1 MSDVVNTAEIRVV
14 ADSSGVE
21 VGLQPAITAAEKTE
35 RKLIESIK
43 RTSAIMEAGSRTSS
57 RYYEIIARQRG
68 VDPAALEP
76 YLRQLRAVEEAQ
88 QRAATSATST
98 ADLIKDAFVSAAAGL
113 SVVGIIEQVI
123 SAQREFDKLNASLV
137 TATGSSEKAA
147 QAFEALQAFAA
158 TTPYGVAEA
167 TEAFVKMRNLGLD
180 PSERALRS
188 YGNTAAA
195 MGKSL
200 EQMVEAVADAST
212 GEFERLKEFGIKASQ
227 NGEKLTL
234 TFKGTSTT
242 IKNDAAAIEGYL
254 MKLGEVDFA
263 GAMAKRAATLDGAI
277 SGLGDTWES
286 TMRAISTSGIGEAAQ
301 DGVIGLSAALNDLET
316 ILQAITAAADK
327 QAGSLNGVE
336 IVHKSLSTVFEAV
349 SVLGVNVVY
358 TLTQV
363 GKELGG
369 LAAQAKAV
377 ATGQFQQARIIGE
390 LMKAEAERDRKEVDA
405 KTAAILGAV
414 EKAKQAAAAVPT
426 QARNVDRLAEFR
438 IEREAERESAEAA
451 KRRADQLKRET
462 AALAELAGLSATF
475 AAEWKMLSKLYAD
488 GKINLERLTKAQ
500 AELLAKQPAMKDA
513 AEQEIKDRK
522 AATDAIEQ
530 YEKAFE
536 AAAKAKNTALENL
549 QAQRDENAQI
559 GLSATALAELNAE
572 RLEALALQAEAKIW
586 AAEGIDIS
594 GQLAEQYRDEAAA
607 LRELADEKREGAR
620 KQIAVDS
627 AKKAQEE
634 WKRASE
640 DIERSLTDAL
650 LRGFESGKSLGQN
663 LVDTLKN
670 MFSTLVLRPVIQAA
684 VQPMTNQ
691 LTGFLQGGSGT
702 SSTAGSSLGSLA
714 SLFGKSGTS
723 AGGSSML
730 GSVGSYGGWIAAG
743 MALADGLYKKGYDDT
758 STIQKKD
765 YVHPLVAESLLFNKV
780 FQAIGLS
787 SKTAN
792 LLSGASIAT
801 ALFGRKAPE
810 IESHG
815 IQGTFGGAGFSGE
828 AYANILEKGGLFRSN
843 KRYVKTGDLSADQD
857 ASFDAT
863 YKALVDAAKGFAST
877 LGIEAGV
884 IDGYNKQIKLELGKD
899 EAKNQ
904 EAIAKLFGEIGDE
917 LSQRLVP
924 NLAGFA
930 LAGETTSATL
940 QRLVTGYATVDE
952 ALTAIG
958 MQFGAVGVASLEARE
973 RLLAAAGGLDAFAA
987 NTAGFQ
993 QNFLSEAERNAPV
1006 LKSVTEQLAAMGLSS
1021 VDTRD
1026 EFKQVVLGLDLTTDA
1041 GAKQY
1046 GVLMKMQAAFAQV
1059 YPVID
1064 NAAIAAAELA
1074 KAEERANQVREERR
1088 GLQDQ
1093 LDELLM
1099 SELQL
1104 LEKRRS
1110 ALDESNRPLFDQIE
1124 AAKAAKVAL
1133 EAQAEAQRLATEVAE
1148 EARLAAEEARVAA
1161 IQAVKD
1167 RSADLLSGVDSMFSV
1182 LQSVV
1187 GREKALLQESAN
1199 AHRSL
1204 SSALHGTLDSMRA
1217 VGSDKADRMGAQAQI
1232 RAALAIARAGGALP
1246 DADSLKGALSAVS
1259 KDASSMFATQQ
1270 DYLRDFY
1277 TTQNDI
1283 ADLAGLT
1290 DKSLSAEEQQIQKLD
1305 GILTSAQQQV
1315 DALKGVDTSIL
1326 SLTEAISGFS
1336 RAIGAAQGDPVASA
1350 GGSLAKLY
1358 KELLGRAPDAAGLE
1372 YWKEQ
1377 IASGL
1382 TLNQVEAFMKQ
1393 GTEFSDYQK
1402 QLRGFAVGTN
1412 QVPYDMPAMIH
1423 KDERIIPAADN
1434 RELMRRLASPSASND
1449 ALIAEVR
1456 ALRAELEGLRA
1467 ETRSVATHGEKSA
1480 RLLGRVI
1487 RNDTL
1492 VTSQET

>member
-43 RTSAIMEAGSRTSS
+43 RTSAIMEAGSRTSA

-68 VDPAALEP
+68 VDPAVLEP

-88 QRAATSATST
+88 RRAATSATST
-98 ADLIKDAFVSAAAGL
+98 ADVIKDAFVAAAAGF
-113 SVVGIIEQVI
+113 SVVGIVEQVI

-137 TATGSSEKAA
+137 TATGSSEKAT

-242 IKNDAAAIEGYL
+242 IKNDATAIEGYL

-316 ILQAITAAADK
+316 ILQAISAAADK

-336 IVHKSLSTVFEAV
+336 IVHKGLTTVFEAV
-349 SVLGVNVVY
+349 SVLGVNVAYV
-358 TLTQV
+358 LTQV

-377 ATGQFQQARIIGE
+377 ATGEFQQARIIGE

-426 QARNVDRLAEFR
+426 QARNADRLAEFR

-462 AALAELAGLSATF
+462 AALAELAGLSSTF

-500 AELLAKQPAMKDA
+500 ADLLAKQPAMKDA

-522 AATDAIEQ
+522 AATEAIEQ

-536 AAAKAKNTALENL
+536 AAAKAKNTAVDNL

-559 GLSATALAELNAE
+559 GLSAMALAELNAE
-572 RLEALALQAEAKIW
+572 RLEALALQAEGKIA

-594 GQLAEQYRDEAAA
+594 GQLAEQFRDEAAA
-607 LRELADEKREGAR
+607 LRELADAKREGAR

-650 LRGFESGKSLGQN
+650 LRGFESGKSFGQN

-670 MFSTLVLRPVIQAA
+670 MFSTLVLRPIIQAA
-684 VQPMTNQ
+684 VQPVASQITSFM
-691 LTGFLQGGSGT
+691 QGG
-702 SSTAGSSLGSLA
+702 AGSAGGNASFGNLGSLA
-714 SLFGKSGTS
+714 SLFGKSG
-723 AGGSSML
+723 AGTGTAAGSSGML
-730 GSVGSYGGWIAAG
+730 GGMASYGGWIAAG
-743 MALADGLYKKGYDDT
+743 MALADGLFQKGYNDT

-780 FQAIGLS
+780 FQAFGLN

-810 IESHG
+810 IESQG
-815 IQGTFGGAGFSGE
+815 IQGTFGGAGFSGQ
-828 AYANILEKGGLFRSN
+828 AYANVVEKGGLFRST
-843 KRYVKTGDLSADQD
+843 KRYVSSGDLSADQD
-857 ASFDAT
+857 ATFDAT
-863 YKALVDAAKGFAST
+863 YKALVDATKGFAST

-917 LSQRLVP
+917 LSLRLVP
-924 NLAGFA
+924 NLSSFA
-930 LAGETTSATL
+930 LAGEATSATL
-940 QRLVTGYATVDE
+940 QRLVTDYATVDE

-958 MQFGAVGVASLEARE
+958 MQFGAVGVQSLEARE
-973 RLLAAAGGLDAFAA
+973 RLIDAAGGLEAFAA

-993 QNFLSEAERNAPV
+993 QNFLTEAERNAPV
-1006 LKSVTEQLAAMGLSS
+1006 LKAVTEQLAALGLTG

-1026 EFKQVVLGLDLTTDA
+1026 EFKQVVLGLDLTTEA

-1046 GVLMKMQAAFAQV
+1046 GALIKMQAAFAQV
-1059 YPVID
+1059 YPVLD
-1064 NAAIAAAELA
+1064 ATADAAAQLAEANKPYLDQIRQLELSLMSTADRRAAEIAGMDAATIALYDHVAALKQEVDARDQAAERARAVADEA
-1074 KAEERANQVREERR
+1074 KA
-1088 GLQDQ
+1088 LQDQ
-1093 LDELLM
+1093 YDELTM
-1099 SELQL
+1099 SSAQL
-1104 LEKRRS
+1104 AEKVRNAIDPANRARYDEIQAIKAQQS
-1110 ALDESNRPLFDQIE
+1110 ASEQ
-1124 AAKAAKVAL
+1124 AAAAIK
-1133 EAQAEAQRLATEVAE
+1133 Q
-1148 EARLAAEEARVAA
+1148 AAESAAAVARSFGDAVMSAMQRA
-1161 IQAVKD
+1161 EDQAK
-1167 RSADLLSGVDSMFSV
+1167 S
-1182 LQSVV
+1182 
-1187 GREKALLQESAN
+1187 
-1199 AHRSL
+1199 
-1204 SSALHGTLDSMRA
+1204 
-1217 VGSDKADRMGAQAQI
+1217 
-1232 RAALAIARAGGALP
+1232 
-1246 DADSLKGALSAVS
+1246 
-1259 KDASSMFATQQ
+1259 
-1270 DYLRDFY
+1270 LRDF
-1277 TTQNDI
+1277 
-1283 ADLAGLT
+1283 G
-1290 DKSLSAEEQQIQKLD
+1290 KSLLLGNLSTLDPTAKYLEAKKQFEAADPSNTQAAQAFLQASKDRGGDSFYYERDFAAVQAKLAKGAKALDDYAASLPAFYLGYVQALQPSPAPVVTPVSTPSVVEQTGTMSKS
-1305 GILTSAQQQV
+1305 SAQQADINRLEAKV
-1315 DALKGVDTSIL
+1315 DGLLTTIGDTMQEIATSTADTAKYIGKV
-1326 SLTEAISGFS
+1326 TDK
-1336 RAIGAAQGDPVASA
+1336 GAA
-1350 GGSLAKLY
+1350 
-1358 KELLGRAPDAAGLE
+1358 
-1372 YWKEQ
+1372 
-1377 IASGL
+1377 
-1382 TLNQVEAFMKQ
+1382 
-1393 GTEFSDYQK
+1393 
-1402 QLRGFAVGTN
+1402 
-1412 QVPYDMPAMIH
+1412 
-1423 KDERIIPAADN
+1423 
-1434 RELMRRLASPSASND
+1434 MRVS
-1449 ALIAEVR
+1449 
-1456 ALRAELEGLRA
+1456 
-1467 ETRSVATHGEKSA
+1467 
-1480 RLLGRVI
+1480 
-1487 RNDTL
+1487 
-1492 VTSQET
+1492 